1 MNGKGLEHKVV
12 LLGLELGSSQS
23 YWKKNSKSHYY
34 HLHNQLHWKYWFP
47 AFQRNQPSLNL
58 SRWSG
63 VAKAA
68 RLQRLRSLGKQ
79 CPFLPKTMNIG
90 QVFFF
95 FFLASKCH
103 QGLGHNS
110 EQLSK
115 SNHACGLRETGN
127 DVCLGFACRWG
138 ERSLL
143 LWRWLLDEFDILLS
157 CWANFSSINSS
168 CLTVIDC
175 AYQWLSQARVLVRI
189 TWRLQRHKIQPGW

>member
-95 FFLASKCH
+95 FLGFQMPSRAKTQQWAALKVKSCMRAKGNWKRCLFRLRLQMRREKPSALTVTAWWVWYITFL
-103 QGLGHNS
+103 
-110 EQLSK
+110 LSK
-115 SNHACGLRETGN
+115 FFIHQ
-127 DVCLGFACRWG
+127 F
-138 ERSLL
+138 
-143 LWRWLLDEFDILLS
+143 
-157 CWANFSSINSS
+157 
-168 CLTVIDC
+168 
-175 AYQWLSQARVLVRI
+175 
-189 TWRLQRHKIQPGW
+189 